1 MTLVHA
7 CALLCIEKLVFIVV
21 LVLESKGLHSNPVKY
36 MIVRIKCSPEMP
48 VILGLRVRL
57 RWDRAPYYTLGH
69 FLQMLSLI

>member
-1 MTLVHA
+1 
-7 CALLCIEKLVFIVV
+7 
-21 LVLESKGLHSNPVKY
+21 